1 MFHVL
6 GVDILLDEQCE
17 PHLMEINAHPSMN
30 IMFEEKTQIEVDGI
44 VNFFFS
50 FR

>member
-44 VNFFFS
+44 VNFGLT